1 MNANTETTVAAIQT
15 LASGATVAIGGKTF
29 TVELSEADPSYI
41 ALIGVRG
48 AENFLRGYTNLE
60 GIFQVISWKSGAPVV
75 NKAQQQLKVAVM
87 GNLIEDITGK
97 KIKF

>member
-1 MNANTETTVAAIQT
+1 MTANIETTVNEIQT
-15 LASGATVAIGGKTF
+15 LASGGTVRIGGKTF
-29 TVELSEADPSYI
+29 TIELSDADPSYI

-75 NKAQQQLKVAVM
+75 NKAQQQLKVVVM